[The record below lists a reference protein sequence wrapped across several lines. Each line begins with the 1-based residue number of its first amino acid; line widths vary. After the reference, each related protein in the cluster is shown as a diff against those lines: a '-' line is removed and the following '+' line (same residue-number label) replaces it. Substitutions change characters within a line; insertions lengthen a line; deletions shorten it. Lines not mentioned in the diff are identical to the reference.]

1 MVESLA
7 FYFFVRIFTVLKLNN
22 KIMNSKKIVSK
33 THILSDLEYYDG
45 MYYIGDIVDMD
56 GDGWVDQE
64 TAELIL
70 LEYNAGVR

>member
-1 MVESLA
+1 MNVE
-7 FYFFVRIFTVLKLNN
+7 
-22 KIMNSKKIVSK
+22 KIIS
-33 THILSDLEYYDG
+33 TPLTLLDLEFYDE
-45 MYYIGDIVDMD
+45 MYYIGDIMEDD